1 MRPTPGTCAIYLRV
15 LYWLLVLVHLSPHHF
30 TKLLGVRCILWRSL
44 RKDCCTSGLKLEW
57 FLWLTTGLNMR
68 ILPTVSTKNFPQI
81 QRSHK
86 SLSFPNAKNNY
97 SKYIHTCI
105 YIYICP
111 FVWIK
116 RNPECLFSIPNPRG
130 LHQQSPGR
138 VGVPWSDMS
147 SVLNQYHKIDGSETP
162 WDFKHKHFQNLGVE

>member
-1 MRPTPGTCAIYLRV
+1 MIRTFCFNQRLSSCLRGKYRPTPGTCAIYLRV

-30 TKLLGVRCILWRSL
+30 TKLLGVRCLLWRSL

-86 SLSFPNAKNNY
+86 SLSFPSTKNNY
-97 SKYIHTCI
+97 SI
-105 YIYICP
+105 YIY
-111 FVWIK
+111 
-116 RNPECLFSIPNPRG
+116 
-130 LHQQSPGR
+130 
-138 VGVPWSDMS
+138 VPWFGSKEIPS
-147 SVLNQYHKIDGSETP
+147 GPSVFFQYQTLEDSISNRLEELVC
-162 WDFKHKHFQNLGVE
+162 LGQTWAAC

>member
-30 TKLLGVRCILWRSL
+30 TKLLGVRCIWWRSL

-105 YIYICP
+105 YIYIHMSL
-111 FVWIK
+111 
-116 RNPECLFSIPNPRG
+116 CLDQKKSRVSFFNTQPSRTPSAIAWKSWCALVRHEQRVKSI
-130 LHQQSPGR
+130 S
-138 VGVPWSDMS
+138 
-147 SVLNQYHKIDGSETP
+147 
-162 WDFKHKHFQNLGVE
+162 